1 MSAKGNWQLE
11 GMAMG
16 VWRSK
21 QEESKSMWFRVP
33 ASLKREF
40 EELRQR
46 AEAEGMNVTA
56 TFTAALGRL
65 AKQLRDE
72 LPESKRAASEA
83 VTQPKVKGLDR
94 GAGSRANG
102 VSAAS

>member
-1 MSAKGNWQLE
+1 
-11 GMAMG
+11 MG

-21 QEESKSMWFRVP
+21 QEESKSMWFRGP

-46 AEAEGMNVTA
+46 AEAEGMDATA

-72 LPESKRAASEA
+72 LPESKQAAGEA
-83 VTQPKVKGLDR
+83 VRQPKVKGLDS
-94 GAGSRANG
+94 GAGSRGNG
-102 VSAAS
+102 ASAAS

>member
-1 MSAKGNWQLE
+1 
-11 GMAMG
+11 MG
-16 VWRSK
+16 VWRPK
-21 QEESKSMWFRVP
+21 QEESKSIWFRVP

-46 AEAEGMNVTA
+46 AEAEGMDAAA

-72 LPESKRAASEA
+72 LPESKQAASEA
-83 VTQPKVKGLDR
+83 ARQPKVKGLES
-94 GAGSRANG
+94 GSGSRANG
-102 VSAAS
+102 ASETS